1 MLLHSLGQA
10 VGADRHRNPPPDR
23 RDVAQAPWTHM
34 AQLCCM
40 DAPQCPRLTARQGAA
55 LRGTEPLNP
64 QGFAIS
70 QRGFLFP
77 RGKGTIVHSEASF
90 HGTEWGPTADFG
102 RHRTLGLP
110 IAPCC
115 CQSPAAPAGP
125 PFSLSRAFS
134 PRSMSPGTP
143 HPTRTDRRS
152 GRAGSSRRS
161 RSALR
166 RRQGLP
172 SARGPHGCLGPE
184 LRRAPLPAPPRP
196 RPGPARRGGP
206 QQRDPGS
213 GRGVPAAVPSG
224 GAGRGGAAR
233 RGGSGYTSCP
243 LRAEP
248 SGGAGHGGEVS
259 AAAPPVE
266 GRGRAEPRRGWGRPS
281 REPPSCPGRSLSPVV
296 RSRLVNRRSWAAAA
310 LGPAVGAPRV
320 PGEFPA
326 RRGSGCCASCRRGA
340 AGIPGFTWARSGP
353 PSSPT
358 PRGGSVAVPNRPV
371 PKVPRPRGSASVG
384 FRGPC

>member
-55 LRGTEPLNP
+55 LRGTEPLNT

-77 RGKGTIVHSEASF
+77 RGKGTVVHSEASF

-143 HPTRTDRRS
+143 HPTRTDRPKRTR
-152 GRAGSSRRS
+152 GQQPPLPKRPPPPPGAALGPRAPRLLGSRAAPGTAARP
-161 RSALR
+161 AP
-166 RRQGLP
+166 P
-172 SARGPHGCLGPE
+172 SARPGAARRPPAEGPGE
-184 LRRAPLPAPPRP
+184 
-196 RPGPARRGGP
+196 RPGGPGGRAERR
-206 QQRDPGS
+206 
-213 GRGVPAAVPSG
+213 G
-224 GAGRGGAAR
+224 GAGRGGAAGR
-233 RGGSGYTSCP
+233 VTHPAHCGQSR
-243 LRAEP
+243 
-248 SGGAGHGGEVS
+248 
-259 AAAPPVE
+259 AAA
-266 GRGRAEPRRGWGRPS
+266 RAMAER
-281 REPPSCPGRSLSPVV
+281 
-296 RSRLVNRRSWAAAA
+296 
-310 LGPAVGAPRV
+310 
-320 PGEFPA
+320 
-326 RRGSGCCASCRRGA
+326 
-340 AGIPGFTWARSGP
+340 
-353 PSSPT
+353 
-358 PRGGSVAVPNRPV
+358 
-371 PKVPRPRGSASVG
+371 
-384 FRGPC
+384 